1 MPRRNNR
8 NSREYQRRL
17 GFNPHKYLSKP
28 ASLGRGNGEGRW
40 GDAHWIEGHRTEGHW
55 TEQSQPFRGD
65 IWFAYLGGHQGTYI
79 IEGCRPVLIISNNE
93 GNYRGEMITVIPI
106 TRNTSRLYL
115 PTQMEMGPQD
125 MARVAE
131 NNELEHSALLL
142 DQITTIDKAAL
153 RGYVGRVKMEKLN
166 MIDKALMTQLGMVG
180 SSTEPAAIND

>member
-8 NSREYQRRL
+8 NSKDYQQRL
-17 GFNPHKYLSKP
+17 GFNPYKYLSNP
-28 ASLGRGNGEGRW
+28 ASLGRKNEGQ
-40 GDAHWIEGHRTEGHW
+40 W
-55 TEQSQPFRGD
+55 TKQSQPFRGD

-79 IEGCRPVLIISNNE
+79 IEGCRPVLVISNNE

-115 PTQMEMGPQD
+115 PTQMEMWPQD
-125 MARVAE
+125 MAQAIE

-153 RGYVGRVKMEKLN
+153 RGYVGRVKTEKLN

-180 SSTEPAAIND
+180 STEPAAFDNSHNQKESDGG

>member
-180 SSTEPAAIND
+180 STEPAALND